1 MLGWPMLDEQIGED
15 VDDVVRPE
23 PPQRHHRQAFP
34 AVLVDDVEHPELSAV
49 VRLILDKVVGPHM
62 PAVQRAQPDA
72 RPVAKPEPAALRLS
86 LRHLYTLPPPDALD
100 HRQADLPAGMPEQRM
115 DTAIAVT
122 AIFLRQR
129 DNVGRQAPLVGIIS
143 RRMSLCRA
151 VLAEHAA

>member
-1 MLGWPMLDEQIGED
+1 MLGWPMLGEQIGED

-34 AVLVDDVEHPELSAV
+34 AVLVDDVEHPELPAV

-100 HRQADLPAGMPEQRM
+100 HRQADLPAGLPEQRM
-115 DTAIAVT
+115 GTALDVK
-122 AIFLRQR
+122 AIIPHQP
-129 DNVGRQAPLVGIIS
+129 DNCGRQTPLIPLTYPRTPQS
-143 RRMSLCRA
+143 RRVTSEA
-151 VLAEHAA
+151 